1 MGHNVKRSTTVFL
14 QSPFIVYTCHASS
27 FFYKR
32 FQEKKKDFSINT
44 SFCWGVM
51 LYIFGDFTWKIQAC
65 LSGKIQVKGRQ
76 RKYVRGYVYLSVWKC
91 LCAWRCVISYNLEC
105 LLAHVVYICVKH
117 IYFYW
122 LSISSMYECE
132 YSYASIV

>member
-1 MGHNVKRSTTVFL
+1 MYKDRRLYFFNP
-14 QSPFIVYTCHASS
+14 PFFVYTWHASS

-32 FQEKKKDFSINT
+32 FQEKKKDFSINA

-105 LLAHVVYICVKH
+105 LLAHVVYICVKY
-117 IYFYW
+117 IY
-122 LSISSMYECE
+122 ISNGWVFRRCASVSTRMCLR
-132 YSYASIV
+132 YSR